1 MNSKTLCSKIDYL
14 ICMLY
19 ILVTI
24 IIVVSSAVFGAKL
37 IEEANLRLR
46 SDEVNSAREG
56 IVSNKDHSEG
66 YTYYTTSYV
75 NKTPITMPHIVPAL
89 YHMTITIEDNDEKT
103 EKTVDVS
110 EEEYNSYEIGST
122 YKFRQKKGN

>member
-75 NKTPITMPHIVPAL
+75 NKTLITMSHIVPAL

-122 YKFRQKKGN
+122 YKFR